1 MFASVQCYTSSRG
14 TKRGPSL
21 ARDEREPSAPPL
33 RARSPLRGHFQ
44 SGGGNSVSKPCIFPS
59 TYRNSVISECLEDE
73 NNKLWCPTTENMDKD
88 GKWSLCADTRNR
100 GAGTERVWADPFVN
114 SLIKRPLCGALG
126 TLCGIRQSPALRGL
140 MNR

>member
-1 MFASVQCYTSSRG
+1 MFSVTL
-14 TKRGPSL
+14 PL
-21 ARDEREPSAPPL
+21 AGQSVAHRWRVMNGNP
-33 RARSPLRGHFQ
+33 GHRLFVPAHLCAVIFRV
-44 SGGGNSVSKPCIFPS
+44 GGGNSVSKPCIFPS